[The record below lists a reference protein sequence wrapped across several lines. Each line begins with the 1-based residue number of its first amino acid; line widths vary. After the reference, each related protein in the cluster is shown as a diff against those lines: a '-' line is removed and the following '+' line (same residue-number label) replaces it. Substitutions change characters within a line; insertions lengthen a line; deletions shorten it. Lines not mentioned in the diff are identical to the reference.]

1 MTAVGAAPASAQF
14 PEQPVLTPPP
24 TPAPAP
30 KPAAR
35 PAPPPRRA
43 ARPGEVE
50 TVPIKCWWK
59 TDTTEVRVGQR
70 FTLTLTCGVIETPRL
85 KVTANTNA
93 LDPGALQV
101 TPFEVA
107 SGVRRDDILSPPWR
121 YFQYDYEVRLLSEG
135 FFGQDV
141 TLPSV
146 PVTYNIQAAAGDGAQ
161 GRDLTYVLPAL
172 PMRVASL
179 VPRGAADIRDVSGT
193 GFAAI
198 AERRFRASMATVIGS
213 ILVGFALVLAVF
225 AFARAIGRVRSRTP
239 AAGRPL
245 APFTVLGATL
255 ATLKGVKASVAREGG
270 WSPALVRQALGATR
284 VAAAIAAGRPV
295 AQTGSSG
302 AGAAREGQVVVRH
315 GVLRRRTFVVS
326 AATTS
331 SAIDRAL
338 AEGGKDIRRRQASLE
353 ALRTALQAFSAGA
366 YGRSQPDTLAL
377 DRALSDSADAVKAL
391 RLRSL
396 VPVVG
401 GPAPPPPV
409 TSLAA
414 SMSGDRA

>member
-1 MTAVGAAPASAQF
+1 MWKKNSCGAALLLVMAMTAGGAAPASAQF

-24 TPAPAP
+24 APKPAP
-30 KPAAR
+30 KPAAK
-35 PAPPPRRA
+35 PTPPPRRV

-107 SGVRRDDILSPPWR
+107 GGVRRDDILSPPWR
-121 YFQYDYEVRLLSEG
+121 YFQYDYDVRLLSEG
-135 FFGQDV
+135 FFGQEV

-146 PVTYNIQAAAGDGAQ
+146 PVTYNVQAAAGDGAQ
-161 GRDLTYVLPAL
+161 GRDLTYALPAL

-179 VPRGAADIRDVSGT
+179 VPRAAADIRDVSGT
-193 GFAAI
+193 GFAVI
-198 AERRFRASMATVIGS
+198 AERRFRASMATAVGS

-225 AFARAIGRVRSRTP
+225 AFAGAFGRVRSRTP

-255 ATLKGVKASVAREGG
+255 GTLKGVKAAVAREGG

-302 AGAAREGQVVVRH
+302 AGVAREGQVIVRN
-315 GVLRRRTFVVS
+315 GLLRRRTFVVS

-331 SAIDRAL
+331 SAIRCNRAAWPRQVSTMS
-338 AEGGKDIRRRQASLE
+338 AEHHATKGPL
-353 ALRTALQAFSAGA
+353 
-366 YGRSQPDTLAL
+366 LAL
-377 DRALSDSADAVKAL
+377 ESRRAPEIG
-391 RLRSL
+391 R
-396 VPVVG
+396 
-401 GPAPPPPV
+401 
-409 TSLAA
+409 A
-414 SMSGDRA
+414 SCRERV